1 MGGRRDTGAENNACM
16 CEAGGRD
23 GGGWEANWPE
33 SGDGKAEGRGCEA
46 GHGGRLSGL
55 ITIIIKSHCFS
66 ADTRVSTASRRVRG
80 RLIHSKKEKAKCG
93 KEIEKSPR
101 HLTVM

>member
-55 ITIIIKSHCFS
+55 ITIIIKSHCLREGWVLFLFDRNFG
-66 ADTRVSTASRRVRG
+66 AAGNDGLLAAG
-80 RLIHSKKEKAKCG
+80 
-93 KEIEKSPR
+93 
-101 HLTVM
+101 